1 MARTLEL
8 TLASVLALMGGVY
21 LLRSSRAEQ
30 ARHQAELAAAVAR
43 RASLSAALLE
53 ARAALETE
61 RRWQGDERA
70 NLTRALQQRRRRR
83 RIPPSPYQPRPF
95 VPVAT
100 TTTPVA
106 AAPSPPVAP
115 SSPVTPQ
122 SSPPVAARSSPL
134 TQLKDFP
141 CALRDFKV
149 AKVTKTCEL
158 LCKEATC
165 ARALKHCER
174 LVECDAVVVDGQ
186 EIKPGHNRDLSTA
199 TVRLLR
205 DDAARAAADGSRRIL
220 EASKWWGSALKQ
232 QIKPRTYIV
241 VSYGGCGSKM
251 LAGWLAQLPR
261 KYAKHVYH
269 FHDKRPPDI
278 LRELPPPPRPSTRE
292 RDFRARRFPGG
303 GRFRTETKPVADL
316 DDYRVLY
323 IFKDPVEAMVSRFGY
338 GHCKHLDGDCG
349 VEQSFPKLD
358 VYAQQGID
366 RMGLLAFFEA
376 YTSPQKYP
384 IIALNY
390 HKLWQNREAV
400 MSALGLPAS
409 LASSFPE
416 RTETVRNDLTAA
428 GEGNKAH
435 SEATRRGLDRMYG
448 RILARIRELPAV
460 SVA

>member
-1 MARTLEL
+1 MARPLEL

-21 LLRSSRAEQ
+21 VLRSSRAEQ

-43 RASLSAALLE
+43 RASLSEALLA
-53 ARAALETE
+53 ARADLETE

-83 RIPPSPYQPRPF
+83 RIPPSPYQPKPF

-106 AAPSPPVAP
+106 TAPVA
-115 SSPVTPQ
+115 T
-122 SSPPVAARSSPL
+122 RSSPL
-134 TQLKDFP
+134 SQLKDFP

-186 EIKPGHNRDLSTA
+186 EIKPGHNRDLSKA

-205 DDAARAAADGSRRIL
+205 DDAARAAADGSRSIL
-220 EASKWWGSALKQ
+220 ESSKWWGSALKQ
-232 QIKPRTYIV
+232 QTKPRTYIV

-269 FHDKRPPDI
+269 FHDKRPPDV

-323 IFKDPVEAMVSRFGY
+323 IFKDPVEAMVSRFGF

-358 VYAQQGID
+358 VYAQQGVD

-384 IIALNY
+384 IVALNY

-448 RILARIRELPAV
+448 RILERIRALPAV

>member
-1 MARTLEL
+1 MAGR
-8 TLASVLALMGGVY
+8 
-21 LLRSSRAEQ
+21 RAREFN
-30 ARHQAELAAAVAR
+30 ESAAAAAAAAAHTTITLPAQALRAR
-43 RASLSAALLE
+43 RDDDD
-53 ARAALETE
+53 AR
-61 RRWQGDERA
+61 RDG
-70 NLTRALQQRRRRR
+70 
-83 RIPPSPYQPRPF
+83 
-95 VPVAT
+95 
-100 TTTPVA
+100 
-106 AAPSPPVAP
+106 APSRRGRVA
-115 SSPVTPQ
+115 
-122 SSPPVAARSSPL
+122 L

-186 EIKPGHNRDLSTA
+186 EIKAGHNRDLSKA

-205 DDAARAAADGSRRIL
+205 DDAARAAADGSRNIL

-232 QIKPRTYIV
+232 QTKPRTYIV

-251 LAGWLAQLPR
+251 LAGWLAQFPR

-269 FHDKRPPDI
+269 FHDKRPPDM

-349 VEQSFPKLD
+349 NEASFPKLD
-358 VYAQQGID
+358 VYAEQGVD

-384 IIALNY
+384 IVALNY

-409 LASSFPE
+409 LASTFPE

-435 SEATRRGLDRMYG
+435 RGDAARPSPHVRAHPKRIRALPPAARYQIGAPVATAAWGRPEATAQRQWRRGG
-448 RILARIRELPAV
+448 KAGQFP
-460 SVA
+460 